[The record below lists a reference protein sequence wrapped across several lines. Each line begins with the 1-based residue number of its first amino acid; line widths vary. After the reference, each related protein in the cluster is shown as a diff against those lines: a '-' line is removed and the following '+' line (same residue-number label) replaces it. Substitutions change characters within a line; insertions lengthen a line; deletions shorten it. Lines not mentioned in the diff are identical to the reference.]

1 MTAFKSDF
9 MNVLHDRGYVHQC
22 TDETA
27 LDDKAATSLVT
38 AYIGFDATANSL
50 HVGSLLQIM
59 LLRWLQKTGHKPI
72 VLMGGDTARRT
83 GAQVRGPIPLP

>member
-9 MNVLHDRGYVHQC
+9 MTVLHDRGYVHQC

-38 AYIGFDATANSL
+38 AYIGFDVVRL
-50 HVGSLLQIM
+50 
-59 LLRWLQKTGHKPI
+59 
-72 VLMGGDTARRT
+72 GGFDA
-83 GAQVRGPIPLP
+83 GMPFPAEEI